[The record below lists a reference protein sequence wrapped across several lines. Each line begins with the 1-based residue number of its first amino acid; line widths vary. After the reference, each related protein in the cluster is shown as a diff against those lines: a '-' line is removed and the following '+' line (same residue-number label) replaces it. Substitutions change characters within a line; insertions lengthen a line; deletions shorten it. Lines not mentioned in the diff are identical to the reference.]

1 MEKLCYNA
9 SMFNEKPKGFTMS
22 DNVKFVI
29 GLVYIAVM
37 VALGLVLIASY
48 FDVLVK

>member
-1 MEKLCYNA
+1 
-9 SMFNEKPKGFTMS
+9 MFNKPNKVKTMS
-22 DNVKFVI
+22 DNAKFI
-29 GLVYIAVM
+29 LGLVYIAGM